1 MDQVNI
7 PPKQKRVVSR
17 SSEESYAG
25 PALSISYPL
34 TSPSS
39 SRPVAKRLRRT
50 RGTPDDDQPQEDDE
64 IRNEEFRAGG
74 PQLCNLPA
82 ISVIIFRDCPFVAAW
97 DNGMRQLTIDI
108 LYSHKI
114 DFQDITLL
122 ARKDARESEA
132 MTIAFAETIFIQATK
147 RSGEDWRSVCKDI
160 RKLCIQ
166 RQLPDVSVEIA
177 DARGLQAVRSFAVNP
192 QDMIYKSWPS
202 IKKPIIEI
210 LGSRPWV
217 ALELLRRGK
226 GATAEENT
234 NTIVITI
241 ETSSQFDWT
250 EVREQIV
257 ELLEADNFEDIAVE
271 IGRGGI
277 YRLAQKDARVL
288 PTDAYEIGAK
298 IGTSIGP
305 RGNDESAGTFCCY
318 VEIQPSP
325 SNEWHTYGLTCHSV
339 ILPSSS
345 NHPSKDKW
353 DKHGIMPNEPD
364 NDLEMDMPSRQDH
377 SATVEDWKSIIQL
390 FETEDHKTTRSR
402 LRDPEDFVPPYLKK
416 EFQTLEPSIVTLKE
430 KVQMAEAIF
439 QKGSE
444 RLGSVYASSGLR
456 LSSASPDSRISV
468 DWALLKIAPER
479 SSHNFVSVHDE

>member
-1 MDQVNI
+1 MEK
-7 PPKQKRVVSR
+7 PSFLAKQKRVVSR

-25 PALSISYPL
+25 PAISISYPS
-34 TSPSS
+34 TSPSP
-39 SRPVAKRLRRT
+39 SRLVAKRLRRT

-82 ISVIIFRDCPFVAAW
+82 ISVVIFRDCPLVAAW
-97 DNGMRQLTIDI
+97 ENGMRQLTIEI
-108 LYSHKI
+108 LHSHNI
-114 DFQDITLL
+114 DFQDLTLL
-122 ARKDARESEA
+122 TRKDARESET
-132 MTIAFAETIFIQATK
+132 MTVTSAETIFILATK
-147 RSGEDWRSVCKDI
+147 RSEEDWRSLCKDI

-166 RQLPDVSVEIA
+166 HQLPDVSVEVA
-177 DARGLQAVRSFAVNP
+177 DVRGLQAVRSFAVNP

-202 IKKPIIEI
+202 TKKPIIEI
-210 LGSRPWV
+210 LGPRPWV

-241 ETSSQFDWT
+241 ETSSKSYWT
-250 EVREQIV
+250 EVREKMI
-257 ELLEADNFEDIAVE
+257 ELLEANNFEDIAVE
-271 IGRGGI
+271 IGRGSI
-277 YRLAQKDARVL
+277 YRSTQQDPRIL
-288 PTDAYEIGAK
+288 PNDAYEIGAR

-305 RGNDESAGTFCCY
+305 RGNNKSAGTFGCY
-318 VEIQPSP
+318 VEVQPSP
-325 SNEWHTYGLTCHSV
+325 SNEWHTYGLTCHHV

-364 NDLEMDMPSRQDH
+364 NNLEVDMPSRLDH
-377 SATVEDWKSIIQL
+377 SATVEDWKSTIQL
-390 FETEDHKTTRSR
+390 IETEDHKTTRSR
-402 LRDPEDFVPPYLKK
+402 LRDPEDFVSPYLTKT
-416 EFQTLEPSIVTLKE
+416 FQIREPSIVTLKE
-430 KVQMAEAIF
+430 RVQNAEEIF

-456 LSSASPDSRISV
+456 LSSTSPESRISV
-468 DWALLKIAPER
+468 DWALVKIAPER
-479 SSHNFVSVHDE
+479 SSYNFVSVPDE

>member
-1 MDQVNI
+1 MEE
-7 PPKQKRVVSR
+7 PSFSAKQKRVLSR

-25 PALSISYPL
+25 PTLSISYPS
-34 TSPSS
+34 TSSSPSQL
-39 SRPVAKRLRRT
+39 VAKRLRRT
-50 RGTPDDDQPQEDDE
+50 RGTLDDDQPQEDDE
-64 IRNEEFRAGG
+64 IRNEGYRAGG

-82 ISVIIFRDCPFVAAW
+82 TTVVIFRDCPLVAAW
-97 DNGMRQLTIDI
+97 DQGMRQLTIEI
-108 LYSHKI
+108 LHSHNI
-114 DFQDITLL
+114 DFQDLTLL
-122 ARKDARESEA
+122 TRKDARESET
-132 MTIAFAETIFIQATK
+132 MTITSAETIFILATK
-147 RSGEDWRSVCKDI
+147 RSGEDWRSVCKSI

-166 RQLPDVSVEIA
+166 HQLPDVSVEIA
-177 DARGLQAVRSFAVNP
+177 DVRGLQTVRSFAVNP

-210 LGSRPWV
+210 LGPRPWV
-217 ALELLRRGK
+217 TLELLRRGK

-241 ETSSQFDWT
+241 ETSSQSDWT
-250 EVREQIV
+250 EVREQMI
-257 ELLEADNFEDIAVE
+257 ELLDTNNFEDIAVE
-271 IGRGGI
+271 IGRGSI
-277 YRLAQKDARVL
+277 YRLTQQNSRLL
-288 PTDAYEIGAK
+288 PNDAYEIGAR

-305 RGNDESAGTFCCY
+305 RGNNKSAGTFGCY
-318 VEIQPSP
+318 VEVQSSP
-325 SNEWHTYGLTCHSV
+325 SNEWHTYGLTCHLV

-345 NHPSKDKW
+345 NHPLKDKW
-353 DKHGIMPNEPD
+353 DKHGIMPDELD
-364 NDLEMDMPSRQDH
+364 NDLEMDMPSLLDH
-377 SATVEDWKSIIQL
+377 SATVEDWKATIQQ

-402 LRDPEDFVPPYLKK
+402 LRDPEDFVPPYLTKA
-416 EFQTLEPSIVTLKE
+416 FQRLETHIVTLKE
-430 KVQMAEAIF
+430 RVQMAEAIF